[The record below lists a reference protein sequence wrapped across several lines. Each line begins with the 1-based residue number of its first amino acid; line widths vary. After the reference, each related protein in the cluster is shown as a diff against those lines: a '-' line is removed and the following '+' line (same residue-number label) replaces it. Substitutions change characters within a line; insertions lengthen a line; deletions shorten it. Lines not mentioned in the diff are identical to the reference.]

1 MYQLS
6 VLAENKPGVLM
17 RVAGVVTARGL
28 NIHRAVIE
36 PEGDYSHS
44 CLSFDADSIRQEQIR
59 RKVQRLIEVIEVRS

>member
-28 NIHRAVIE
+28 NIDRVSVE
-36 PEGDYSHS
+36 PEGSYSAIH
-44 CLSFDADSIRQEQIR
+44 LSFQTDEVHQDQIR
-59 RKVQRLIEVIEVRS
+59 RKVLRLVEVIDVRD